1 MDFYTLDKAEFN
13 FKKNVIKL
21 NRVCVP
27 ADCVNN
33 SLHALM
39 HTTEKTRSCFSV
51 N

>member
-1 MDFYTLDKAEFN
+1 MVFFLHILDKAEFN
-13 FKKNVIKL
+13 FRKRFEL

-33 SLHALM
+33 SLHACINS
-39 HTTEKTRSCFSV
+39 H